1 MRMAYMHAG
10 TDDPGTMKINCRKKD
25 EKHEM

>member
-1 MRMAYMHAG
+1 MRMAYLNAG
-10 TDDPGTMKINCRKKD
+10 TEDPGTMKINCRKKD

>member
-1 MRMAYMHAG
+1 MTCLNAG
-10 TDDPGTMKINCRKKD
+10 TEDPGTMKINCRKKD

>member
-1 MRMAYMHAG
+1 MRMTCLNAE
-10 TDDPGTMKINCRKKD
+10 TEDPGTMKINCRKKD

>member
-1 MRMAYMHAG
+1 MAYLHAG